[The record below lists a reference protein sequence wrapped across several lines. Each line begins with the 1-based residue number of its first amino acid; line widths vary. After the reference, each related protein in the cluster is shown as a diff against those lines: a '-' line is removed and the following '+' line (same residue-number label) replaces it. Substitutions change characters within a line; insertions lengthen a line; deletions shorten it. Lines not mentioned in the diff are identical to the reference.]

1 MDYLIDKYRKISKYV
16 GLQDIM
22 MILLTIAFVISINIF
37 NKYKDYNF
45 NEVFISIRL
54 LIVFACL
61 ICIYLCFLYISQ
73 EDNIMF
79 LTICFSIVYFCFEF
93 MVRAVL
99 LRLNVNNVSSVLELS
114 NVKYPFVFGTIL
126 RPLTILLSIK
136 FSRYK
141 FMPTMKKSILILVV
155 AFFLG
160 GGTVLVDIYLLLPK
174 FVYLSEQRIIVTI
187 IDTVLV
193 NVIALIVCMA
203 CNNKDKY
210 SHKVLYYLI
219 LPIFAK
225 SYSFFS
231 SDNKSIYMIGSEVII
246 LLILVMHIGNIGLL
260 WSKRVRDA
268 YSSIKQEDIG
278 VVSKDELAN
287 IEVEEQENEC
297 SKDNDL
303 RNMSDFLQSY
313 FLIEENIKDILL
325 IVDIEGRISYVS
337 KSFFSLTGF
346 NEEEIIGTSFFTIT
360 HPEDIIK
367 AKILISLKKND
378 TVPIV
383 HRIKQNN
390 GKYIWTESIADL
402 IFENDNITG
411 KIIVARDISY
421 KNL

>member
-1 MDYLIDKYRKISKYV
+1 MDSLIDKYRKISKYV
-16 GLQDIM
+16 GLQDM
-22 MILLTIAFVISINIF
+22 LMILLTIAFVISISIF

-45 NEVFISIRL
+45 SEVFISIRL
-54 LIVFACL
+54 LIIFAAL

-79 LTICFSIVYFCFEF
+79 LTVCFSIVYFCFEF
-93 MVRAVL
+93 MFRAVL
-99 LRLNVNNVSSVLELS
+99 LRLNINNVNNILEMS
-114 NVKYPFVFGTIL
+114 NIKYPFVFGPIL
-126 RPLTILLSIK
+126 RPLMILLSIK
-136 FSRYK
+136 FSKYK
-141 FMPTMKKSILILVV
+141 FTPTMKKSILILVV

-160 GGTVLVDIYLLLPK
+160 GGTVLVDIYVLLPN

-203 CNNKDKY
+203 CNKDKY
-210 SHKVLYYLI
+210 SHKVVYYLI
-219 LPIFAK
+219 LPVFAK

-231 SDNKSIYMIGSEVII
+231 SGNKSIYMIGSEVII
-246 LLILVMHIGNIGLL
+246 LFILVMHIANIGLL
-260 WSKRVRDA
+260 WSKRVREA
-268 YSSIKQEDIG
+268 YSGITQQDIE
-278 VVSKDELAN
+278 VVARNEFAN
-287 IEVEEQENEC
+287 REVEEQENEC
-297 SKDNDL
+297 IKENDL
-303 RNMSDFLQSY
+303 RNMSDFIQSY
-313 FLIEENIKDILL
+313 FLIEENIKDMLF
-325 IVDIEGRISYVS
+325 IVDIEGKISYAS

-346 NEEEIIGTSFFTIT
+346 NEDEIIGTSFFTIT

-367 AKILISLKKND
+367 AKLLISLKKND
-378 TVPIV
+378 IVPIV

>member
-1 MDYLIDKYRKISKYV
+1 
-16 GLQDIM
+16 
-22 MILLTIAFVISINIF
+22 MI
-37 NKYKDYNF
+37 
-45 NEVFISIRL
+45 
-54 LIVFACL
+54 
-61 ICIYLCFLYISQ
+61 
-73 EDNIMF
+73 
-79 LTICFSIVYFCFEF
+79 
-93 MVRAVL
+93 RAVL
-99 LRLNVNNVSSVLELS
+99 LKLNVNNVNNVLEIS
-114 NVKYPFVFGTIL
+114 NIKYPFVFGPIL
-126 RPLTILLSIK
+126 RPLMILVSIK
-136 FSRYK
+136 FSKYK
-141 FMPTMKKSILILVV
+141 FMPTMKKSILILAL

-160 GGTVLVDIYLLLPK
+160 VGTVLVDIYVLLPK

-193 NVIALIVCMA
+193 NVIALIVCIA

-210 SHKVLYYLI
+210 SDNVLYYLI

-246 LLILVMHIGNIGLL
+246 LLILVMHIANIGLL
-260 WSKRVRDA
+260 WSKRVKYA
-268 YSSIKQEDIG
+268 YSSVKQEDIG
-278 VVSKDELAN
+278 VAVSDVGGELTN
-287 IEVEEQENEC
+287 IELEEQENEC
-297 SKDNDL
+297 SKENDL

-313 FLIEENIKDILL
+313 FLIEENIKDMLF
-325 IVDIEGRISYVS
+325 IVDIEGRISYAS

-346 NEEEIIGTSFFTIT
+346 NENEIIGTSFFTIA

-367 AKILISLKKND
+367 AKLLISLKKND
-378 TVPIV
+378 IVPIV